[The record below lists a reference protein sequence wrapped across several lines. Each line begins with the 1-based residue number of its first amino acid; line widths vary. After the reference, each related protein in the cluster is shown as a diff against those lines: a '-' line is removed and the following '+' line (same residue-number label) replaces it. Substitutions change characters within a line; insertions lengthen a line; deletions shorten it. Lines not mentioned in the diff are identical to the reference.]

1 MILTVEDF
9 SPKIRDAMDAYYIAK
24 GDDRYQE
31 LGEEM
36 KVLSEDLR
44 DPVSAKVK
52 RYLAVFVSKAYCRDR
67 IGTNISQSIDGQVA
81 DQWSLQY
88 TTYET
93 EEALLRNGLNDW
105 DLLSDTNRES
115 TVNTGRSI
123 RSVRISRG

>member
-52 RYLAVFVSKAYCRDR
+52 RYLAVFVSK
-67 IGTNISQSIDGQVA
+67 
-81 DQWSLQY
+81 
-88 TTYET
+88 T
-93 EEALLRNGLNDW
+93 EEATLRNGLNDW

-115 TVNTGRSI
+115 TVNTGRSV